1 MKASENNDILD
12 SFEAAKLLKVGRAA
26 LLRECRAGNVPC
38 TRIGAQWRFS
48 RSALHEWLHTKPEP
62 GRKEK
67 PAQPEEPAEPKPA
80 RKPRAPKQGQLV

>member
-1 MKASENNDILD
+1 MKASENDDILD
-12 SFEAAKLLKVGRAA
+12 SFEAAKLLKVGRAV

-48 RSALHEWLHTKPEP
+48 RQALLDWIAEP
-62 GRKEK
+62 GKGK
-67 PAQPEEPAEPKPA
+67 QPDPEPKPA

>member
-12 SFEAAKLLKVGRAA
+12 SFEAAKLLKVGRAV

-48 RSALHEWLHTKPEP
+48 RQALLDWIAEPGKGKQPEAAQPDPEP
-62 GRKEK
+62 
-67 PAQPEEPAEPKPA
+67 APKPA
-80 RKPRAPKQGQLV
+80 RKPRTPKQGQLV

>member
-12 SFEAAKLLKVGRAA
+12 SFEAAKLLKVGRAV

-48 RSALHEWLHTKPEP
+48 RQALLDWIAEP
-62 GRKEK
+62 GKGK
-67 PAQPEEPAEPKPA
+67 QPAQPEEPAEPKPA

>member
-12 SFEAAKLLKVGRAA
+12 SFEAAKLLKVGRAV

-48 RSALHEWLHTKPEP
+48 RQALLDWIAEP